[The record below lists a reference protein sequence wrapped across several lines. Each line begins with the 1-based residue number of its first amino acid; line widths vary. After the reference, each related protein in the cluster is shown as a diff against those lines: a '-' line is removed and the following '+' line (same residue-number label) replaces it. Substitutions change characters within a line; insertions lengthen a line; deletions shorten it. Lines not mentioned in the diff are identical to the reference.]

1 MRSGKRFS
9 LIPEDH
15 AGVSFCRAH
24 ALKRVLIVCCGP
36 DAPPK
41 TLYIRRAIPSGVH
54 LKFSKKINEVCFL
67 LSDLDISIVLSF
79 PVKLRRSFVI
89 FDFFGLEILVFWS
102 FLISSI
108 VPEPKM
114 SSSQSLSIPSASLV
128 DSSDSNHPDDLPPST
143 NGERFGRL
151 LKMMMYLLRVPP
163 SR

>member
-1 MRSGKRFS
+1 
-9 LIPEDH
+9 
-15 AGVSFCRAH
+15 
-24 ALKRVLIVCCGP
+24 
-36 DAPPK
+36 
-41 TLYIRRAIPSGVH
+41 

-89 FDFFGLEILVFWS
+89 FDFSGLEILVFWS

-128 DSSDSNHPDDLPPST
+128 DSSNSNHPDDLPPST
-143 NGERFGRL
+143 NGERFGHL
-151 LKMMMYLLRVPP
+151 LKMMMYLLRVPS